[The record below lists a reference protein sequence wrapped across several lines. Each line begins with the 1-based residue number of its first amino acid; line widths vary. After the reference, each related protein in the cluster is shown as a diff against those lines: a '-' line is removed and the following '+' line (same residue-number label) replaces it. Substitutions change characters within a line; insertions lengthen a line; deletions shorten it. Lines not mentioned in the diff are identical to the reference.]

1 MNRRR
6 FVLASVAG
14 VIGAP
19 LGAEA
24 QGPPKERRMG
34 YLYGILQRYS
44 GQAVCSEQ
52 CWQRRP

>member
-34 YLYGILQRYS
+34 YLWAIVVWAPARRG
-44 GQAVCSEQ
+44 CST
-52 CWQRRP
+52 